1 MNDTMF
7 IIFEEE
13 DESAPMYQIINEC
26 YNLELEYWQ
35 VLPTDKETDQFDNDL
50 QDTKIQRNSRRV
62 SQIDK
67 HSDSLGPRS

>member
-35 VLPTDKETDQFDNDL
+35 VLPTDKETD
-50 QDTKIQRNSRRV
+50 
-62 SQIDK
+62 
-67 HSDSLGPRS
+67 